1 MTYVDYINPKYQ
13 NDKSLKKVIFLDR
26 DGTIHVDKVNTVE
39 EKDLEYF
46 PDTFSSLKRLSD
58 LGFSFVIISNQDG
71 IRKGKYDANKMHA
84 FNQVIVKDFIKH
96 GIELLAIYYSP
107 YLPEDNDYSFKPNPG
122 MIEQAQK
129 DFSIDLK
136 RSYVIGDQMSDYK
149 AGLALGIESF
159 IVKTGI
165 YHRPLENDKLFDSK
179 RAFDNLDECSQY
191 IYKLETDK

>member
-1 MTYVDYINPKYQ
+1 MTHVDYINPKYQ

-46 PDTFSSLKRLSD
+46 PDTFSALKRLSN
-58 LGFSFVIISNQDG
+58 LGFFFIIISNQDG
-71 IRKGKYDANKMHA
+71 IRKGKYDANKMHV

-122 MIEQAQK
+122 MIEQALK
-129 DFSIDLK
+129 DFNIDLK
-136 RSYVIGDQMSDYK
+136 HSYVIGDQMSDYK
-149 AGLALGIESF
+149 AGLAAGVNSF
-159 IVKTGI
+159 IVRTGI
-165 YHRPLENDKLFDSK
+165 YHRPLENDKLFNNK
-179 RAFDNLDECSQY
+179 KAFDNLDECSFY
-191 IYKLETDK
+191 IFNLENNK